1 MCTPPDIFIYCEY
14 YIHNWELS
22 DLNQSGGINIKQST
36 GAYVK
41 FQNDVG
47 EFITGAIQYV
57 EDVGQSSKLYING
70 TDGWAYCIS
79 ENDLIGMT
87 A

>member
-1 MCTPPDIFIYCEY
+1 M
-14 YIHNWELS
+14 NV
-22 DLNQSGGINIKQST
+22 KQSQ

-41 FQNDVG
+41 FQNAIG
-47 EFITGAIQYV
+47 EYVIGAIQYV

-79 ENDLIGMT
+79 ENDLIGIT
-87 A
+87 T

>member
-1 MCTPPDIFIYCEY
+1 MY
-14 YIHNWELS
+14 YN
-22 DLNQSGGINIKQST
+22 NQLGGIHIKQSK
-36 GAYVK
+36 GSYVK

-47 EFITGAIQYV
+47 EYITGTIQYI
-57 EDVGQSSKLYING
+57 EDLSQSCKLYING